1 MVTVREEVLWQP
13 CKRRVNGDRARERRV
28 NGDRARGGSMATVRE
43 EDQW

>member
-13 CKRRVNGDRARERRV
+13 CNRRINGDH
-28 NGDRARGGSMATVRE
+28 ARGGSIVTMRE